1 MFDDKGSFTVT
12 GTEVKHLEVLLKTYM
27 IILDSK
33 IYNYKKTDEYL
44 AFNGYQDGF
53 IDLPVKITKD
63 KNMNTLFDIV
73 QDFLGT
79 CRHDLL
85 PITQMHPFK
94 MERGCDV
101 KSEDLFSNSYNIE
114 LVITKHEPY
123 YGK

>member
-1 MFDDKGSFTVT
+1 
-12 GTEVKHLEVLLKTYM
+12 M

-73 QDFLGT
+73 QDFLDTGN
-79 CRHDLL
+79 HNIL

-94 MERGCDV
+94 MELGWDV
-101 KSEDLFSNSYNIE
+101 ESEDLFTNSCNIG
-114 LVITKHEPY
+114 LVITKHETY